1 MTVEVARASLHG
13 NNAATA
19 FWRAVVPN
27 GYAETVT
34 EEGPVQRFT
43 I

>member
-1 MTVEVARASLHG
+1 MTVEVARASLG
-13 NNAATA
+13 AATA
-19 FWRAVVPN
+19 FWRSVVPN

-43 I
+43 V